1 MYLIKT
7 EFVKL
12 RRCNILWVGI
22 ITLLCAPLLS
32 ILQQQSLNDP
42 VDNYG
47 YVNLVNGTIWNN
59 MSFFLPVTLMLLGG
73 YMISR
78 EYTDDTLKE
87 IFIIPLSYS
96 KLMAGKIGALL
107 ILSVFYSLPVD
118 QFFQRIIVYSVVV
131 CEWCQHNRPYTIV
144 EVFAH
149 RLLLS
154 LVFIQNLFNFCHLCI
169 IQTHTGLL
177 HPPASSAI

>member
-59 MSFFLPVTLMLLGG
+59 MSFF
-73 YMISR
+73 SR
-78 EYTDDTLKE
+78 L
-87 IFIIPLSYS
+87 
-96 KLMAGKIGALL
+96 
-107 ILSVFYSLPVD
+107 
-118 QFFQRIIVYSVVV
+118 
-131 CEWCQHNRPYTIV
+131 
-144 EVFAH
+144 
-149 RLLLS
+149 RLCS
-154 LVFIQNLFNFCHLCI
+154 WV
-169 IQTHTGLL
+169 
-177 HPPASSAI
+177 AI